1 MAETKTAAP
10 FLIKYATGAD
20 DGAHL
25 EYLGTTR
32 RIRDQDEQPG
42 YGELHL
48 VAYLELLLDTDYR
61 LTEGWWFA
69 GDLASGH
76 GRSVLSTHPDATSGD
91 EFLDLVV
98 ELLMLIRGLPNL
110 ACTREDAKSETDWHK
125 KFRAK
130 NVNAQYPG
138 SLAGCLDL
146 DGHEAILDALKVL
159 LSLDHDA
166 ALKLTQ
172 NSELSPVVLTQ
183 DSVALLFEHALHAS
197 LHLDLSL
204 IHI

>member
-1 MAETKTAAP
+1 MQLAKRARAGTTKSTPPTTPGLVLNRRDTNPTADQVDDRLRNYVAETKTAAP

-69 GDLASGH
+69 GDLASGQ
-76 GRSVLSTHPDATSGD
+76 GRSVLSTHPNATSGD

-110 ACTREDAKSETDWHK
+110 ARTREDAKSETDWHK

-130 NVNAQYPG
+130 NVNAQYLG
-138 SLAGCLDL
+138 SQ
-146 DGHEAILDALKVL
+146 H
-159 LSLDHDA
+159 
-166 ALKLTQ
+166 
-172 NSELSPVVLTQ
+172 
-183 DSVALLFEHALHAS
+183 
-197 LHLDLSL
+197 
-204 IHI
+204 